1 MIGITGFGGYIPRRR
16 LSRRCILEANQW
28 FNPALASLANGER
41 AVCNWDE
48 DALTMAVE
56 ATRDCLNGA
65 PADELGAI
73 FFCSTS
79 MPFRDRL
86 NAGILRTALKI
97 PTDVLALDF
106 ASCLRSGT
114 SALIGALM
122 MLHGARRRILCVASD
137 KRRTK
142 GGSVQEL
149 QYGDGAA
156 AIILG
161 SEGVVAEYIGSGQVA
176 EDFIDHYRT
185 DEMTFDYGWEER
197 WIRDA
202 GYREIVPRAVAAL
215 FASTGLKPGDVH
227 HLIVPAVRGVARQLA
242 GAIGVHEKALH
253 DCLETQ
259 VGDCGTAH
267 PVLMLADLLQEAE
280 PDRVIV
286 LLGWGQGCDALAF
299 RTTKAIKQVI
309 PRLGVKGHLARRT
322 PDSNY
327 TRHLAFNQLMVL
339 DHGLRSETDR
349 FTSLS
354 ALYRNRDM
362 ITALIGG
369 CCRQCGTVQYP
380 RTEICVNPNC
390 RADGTQEPYSFRDIP
405 ARIQS
410 WTSDNLIYCPD
421 PPQRFGM
428 VVFEGGG
435 RLMVDFTDV
444 EEGELQIGAPV
455 RMAFR
460 IKEYDKVRGFA
471 KYFWKA
477 VPQV

>member
-16 LSRRCILEANQW
+16 LSRRSIVDANKW
-28 FNPALASLANGER
+28 FNPALASMAKGER

-65 PADELGAI
+65 PVDGLGAI
-73 FFCSTS
+73 FLCSTS
-79 MPFRDRL
+79 TPFRDRL
-86 NAGILRTALKI
+86 NAGILRAALQL
-97 PTDVLALDF
+97 PADALALDF
-106 ASCLRSGT
+106 ASCLRAGT
-114 SALIGALM
+114 SGLIGALM
-122 MLHGARRRILCVASD
+122 ALSGTDRRILCVASD
-137 KRRTK
+137 KRRAK

-161 SEGVVAEYIGSGQVA
+161 ADGVIAEYMGRGQVA

-185 DEMTFDYGWEER
+185 DEMVFDYGWEER
-197 WIRDA
+197 WIREA
-202 GYREIVPRAVAAL
+202 GYREIVPRAVEAL

-227 HLIVPAVRGVARQLA
+227 HLIAPMPRSVAKQLA
-242 GAIGVHEKALH
+242 RAVGIGEEALR
-253 DCLETQ
+253 DCLDAQ
-259 VGDCGTAH
+259 LGDCGTAH
-267 PVLMLADLLQEAE
+267 PLLMLADLLQEAE
-280 PDRVIV
+280 PDRTIV

-299 RTTKAIKQVI
+299 RTTDAIKQVT

-322 PDSNY
+322 QDTNY

-339 DHGLRSETDR
+339 NHGLRAETDR
-349 FTSLS
+349 STSLS

-362 ITALIGG
+362 ITALVGG

-380 RTEICVNPNC
+380 KSEICVNPNC
-390 RADGTQEPYSFRDIP
+390 RADGTQEPYSFRDVP

-410 WTSDNLIYCPD
+410 WTADNLIYCPD

-428 VVFEGGG
+428 VGFEGGG
-435 RLMVDFTDV
+435 RLLVDFTDA
-444 EEGELQIGAPV
+444 EEGELKIGAPV

-460 IKEYDKVRGFA
+460 IKEHDRVRGFA

-477 VPQV
+477 VPQA

>member
-1 MIGITGFGGYIPRRR
+1 MIGITRFGGYIPRRR
-16 LSRRCILEANQW
+16 LSRRCIVEANQW
-28 FNPALASLANGER
+28 FNPTLASMADGER

-48 DALTMAVE
+48 DTVTMAVE

-65 PADELGAI
+65 PVDEVGAI
-73 FFCSTS
+73 LLCSTS

-86 NAGILRTALKI
+86 NAGILRAALKM
-97 PTDVLALDF
+97 PTDMLALDV

-114 SALIGALM
+114 SGLIAALM
-122 MLHGARRRILCVASD
+122 MLKGAAESILCVASD

-156 AIILG
+156 AIIMG
-161 SEGVVAEYIGSGQVA
+161 SEDVVAEYIGCGQIS
-176 EDFIDHYRT
+176 EDFVDHYRT
-185 DEMTFDYGWEER
+185 DEMVFDYGWEER

-202 GYREIVPRAVAAL
+202 GYREILPRAVRAL
-215 FASTGLKPGDVH
+215 FASTGLKPDDVH
-227 HLIVPAVRGVARQLA
+227 HLIVPAGRTVAQQLA
-242 GAIGVHEKALH
+242 RAVGVHEKALR
-253 DCLETQ
+253 DCLDAQ

-267 PVLMLADLLQEAE
+267 PLLMLVDLLQEAE
-280 PDRVIV
+280 ADRVIV

-299 RTTKAIKQVI
+299 RTTKGIKQAP
-309 PRLGVKGHLARRT
+309 PRLGIKGHLAYRIQ
-322 PDSNY
+322 DGNY

-349 FTSLS
+349 STSLS

-362 ITALIGG
+362 ITALTGG
-369 CCRQCGTVQYP
+369 CCNQCGTAQYP
-380 RTEICVNPNC
+380 KSEICVNPNC
-390 RADGTQEPYSFRDIP
+390 RAAGTQKPYSFRDVP

-444 EEGELQIGAPV
+444 QEGELEIGAPV
-455 RMAFR
+455 RMSFR
-460 IKEYDKVRGFA
+460 IKEYDRVRGFS